1 MTAGRHTQMTA
12 VGAADGEW
20 ALTSILPRETG
31 RSAARSIRDPPRDE
45 VERVVPGIGWQ
56 TVR

>member
-1 MTAGRHTQMTA
+1 MTA

-31 RSAARSIRDPPRDE
+31 RSAARSIRYPPRDE
-45 VERVVPGIGWQ
+45 AQRVVPGIGWQ